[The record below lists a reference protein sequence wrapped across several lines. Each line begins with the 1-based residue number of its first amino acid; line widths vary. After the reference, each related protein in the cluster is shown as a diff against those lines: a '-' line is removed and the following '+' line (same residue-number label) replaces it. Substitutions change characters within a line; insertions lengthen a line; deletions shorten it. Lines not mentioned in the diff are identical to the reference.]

1 MAIGTS
7 RAGVLADAALV
18 DRTRHQTALRLLPFL
33 FVLYIVNYLDRTS
46 VAYAAIGMSRD
57 LGFSDRVFG
66 LGVGVFFV
74 GYLALQIP
82 GSLLAENW
90 SARKTISGSMVVWGS
105 LTVLTAM
112 VHTPMQLYLARFSL
126 GLAEASFFPGVMVYL
141 SHWFIQ
147 KDRAKAASNFLAAI
161 PLSMM
166 IGSPVAGWIV
176 GHHWLG
182 FAGWRWLFV
191 LEGMPAVVLGAI
203 AFAWL
208 RDWPKDA
215 VWLSDGQ
222 QEWITREL
230 ESEKPADRRGV
241 SVLET
246 LRSRRVLLLGAVAF
260 LAYLPYY
267 AWIFWMPTLL
277 TRQTGLSDVRVGS
290 LLTIP
295 FGVALVA
302 MLFNGWHSDRQLER
316 RWHTAVPL
324 LLAGL
329 GAVGLLVFPPSLAI
343 TLCLFTLMAV
353 ALAYLPIF
361 YSIPTEILSDTAA
374 AAALGVVST
383 IANIA
388 GFFGPSAFGYLHTRT
403 GSLATGYAA
412 MALCWAASGVLLLMI
427 PGLRQ
432 KTRHAGTEAQAI
444 CAEKSAVLSRA
455 TTR

>member
-1 MAIGTS
+1 M
-7 RAGVLADAALV
+7 LADATLV
-18 DRTRHQTALRLLPFL
+18 DGTRHQTALRLLPFL

-66 LGVGVFFV
+66 LGVGVFFI

-90 SARKTISGSMVVWGS
+90 SARKTISGSMVMWGS
-105 LTVLTAM
+105 LTALTAL

-147 KDRAKAASNFLAAI
+147 KDRAKSASNFLAAI

-222 QEWITREL
+222 RNWITREL

-246 LRSRRVLLLGAVAF
+246 LRSGRVLLLGAVAF

-290 LLTIP
+290 LLAIP

-329 GAVGLLVFPPSLAI
+329 GAVGLLVFPPSLAM
-343 TLCLFTLMAV
+343 TLCLFTLMVV

-361 YSIPTEILSDTAA
+361 WAIPTEILSDTAA
-374 AAALGVVST
+374 AGALGVVST

-388 GFFGPSAFGYLHTRT
+388 GFLGPSAFGYLHTDGVAGDGVR
-403 GSLATGYAA
+403 GYG
-412 MALCWAASGVLLLMI
+412 GVL
-427 PGLRQ
+427 GGVGCAVADDSGAAAEGAACRY
-432 KTRHAGTEAQAI
+432 RGAAI
-444 CAEKSAVLSRA
+444 CGERSAILSRT

>member
-1 MAIGTS
+1 MAIGSS
-7 RAGVLADAALV
+7 RAGALV
-18 DRTRHQTALRLLPFL
+18 DATLVAHTRRQTAVRLLPFL

-46 VAYAAIGMSRD
+46 VAYAGIGMSRD

-66 LGVGVFFV
+66 LGVGVFFI

-90 SARKTISGSMVVWGS
+90 SARKTIAGSLVVWGS
-105 LTVLTAM
+105 LTALTAL

-126 GLAEASFFPGVMVYL
+126 GLAEASFFPSVIIYL

-161 PLSMM
+161 PLSLM

-215 VWLSDGQ
+215 EWLSDGQ
-222 QEWITREL
+222 RDWITREL

-241 SVLET
+241 SVRET
-246 LRSRRVLLLGAVAF
+246 LRSVRVLLLGAVIL
-260 LAYLPYY
+260 LAYLPGY
-267 AWIFWMPTLL
+267 AAIFWIPTLL
-277 TRQTGLSDVRVGS
+277 KRQTGFSDVHVGS
-290 LLTIP
+290 LLAIP
-295 FGVALVA
+295 FGVALAA
-302 MLFNGWHSDRQLER
+302 MLFNGWHSDKYLER
-316 RWHTAVPL
+316 RWHTAAPVL
-324 LLAGL
+324 CATL
-329 GAVGLLVFPPSLAI
+329 GAVGLMVFPQSLAM
-343 TLCLFTLMAV
+343 TLCMFSLMVSQV
-353 ALAYLPIF
+353 AYMPVFWA
-361 YSIPTEILSDTAA
+361 IPTEILSETAA
-374 AAALGVVST
+374 AGALGVVST

-403 GSLATGYAA
+403 GSLTTGYAA
-412 MALCWAASGVLLLMI
+412 MAVCWAASGALMLMI
-427 PGLRQ
+427 PGLR
-432 KTRHAGTEAQAI
+432 RPA
-444 CAEKSAVLSRA
+444 AVLVPPSA
-455 TTR
+455 LAAET

>member
-1 MAIGTS
+1 M
-7 RAGVLADAALV
+7 LADATLV

-66 LGVGVFFV
+66 LGVGVFFI

-90 SARKTISGSMVVWGS
+90 SARKTISGSMVMWGS
-105 LTVLTAM
+105 LTALTAL

-126 GLAEASFFPGVMVYL
+126 GLAEASFFPGVIVYL

-147 KDRAKAASNFLAAI
+147 KDRAKAASNFLAAV

-222 QEWITREL
+222 RNWITREL

-246 LRSRRVLLLGAVAF
+246 LRSGRVLLLGAVAF

-290 LLTIP
+290 LLAIP

-329 GAVGLLVFPPSLAI
+329 GAVGLLVFPPSLAM
-343 TLCLFTLMAV
+343 TLCLFSLMMIT
-353 ALAYLPIF
+353 LAYLPIF
-361 YSIPTEILSDTAA
+361 WAIPTEILSDTAA
-374 AAALGVVST
+374 AGALGVAST

-403 GSLATGYAA
+403 GSLASGYTA
-412 MALCWAASGVLLLMI
+412 MAVCWAGSAVLMLMI

-432 KTRHAGTEAQAI
+432 KARHAGTEAQAI
-444 CAEKSAVLSRA
+444 CEEKSAILSRA

>member
-1 MAIGTS
+1 
-7 RAGVLADAALV
+7 
-18 DRTRHQTALRLLPFL
+18 
-33 FVLYIVNYLDRTS
+33 
-46 VAYAAIGMSRD
+46 
-57 LGFSDRVFG
+57 
-66 LGVGVFFV
+66 
-74 GYLALQIP
+74 
-82 GSLLAENW
+82 
-90 SARKTISGSMVVWGS
+90 MVVWGS
-105 LTVLTAM
+105 LTALTAL
-112 VHTPMQLYLARFSL
+112 VHTPMQLYLARFLL
-126 GLAEASFFPGVMVYL
+126 GLAEASFFPGVMVYV

-147 KDRAKAASNFLAAI
+147 KDRAKAVSNFMAAI
-161 PLSMM
+161 PLSLM
-166 IGSPVAGWIV
+166 IGSPLAGWIV

-203 AFAWL
+203 ALAWL

-215 VWLSDGQ
+215 AWLSRGQ

-230 ESEKPADRRGV
+230 ESEKPPERRGV

-246 LRSRRVLLLGAVAF
+246 LRSGRVLLLGAVSF
-260 LAYLPYY
+260 LAYLPGY
-267 AWIFWMPTLL
+267 AAIFWIPTLL
-277 TRQTGLSDVRVGS
+277 KRQTGLSDVRVGS
-290 LLTIP
+290 LLAIP

-329 GAVGLLVFPPSLAI
+329 GAVGLLVFPPSLAM
-343 TLCLFTLMAV
+343 TLCLFSLMMIT
-353 ALAYLPIF
+353 LAYLPIF
-361 YSIPTEILSDTAA
+361 WAIPTEILSDTAA
-374 AAALGVVST
+374 AGALGVAST

-403 GSLATGYAA
+403 GSLASGYTA
-412 MALCWAASGVLLLMI
+412 MAVCWAGSAVLMLMI

-432 KTRHAGTEAQAI
+432 KARHAGTEAQAI
-444 CAEKSAVLSRA
+444 CEEKSAILSRA

>member
-1 MAIGTS
+1 
-7 RAGVLADAALV
+7 VLADATLV

-66 LGVGVFFV
+66 LGVGVFFI

-90 SARKTISGSMVVWGS
+90 SARKTISGSMVMWGS
-105 LTVLTAM
+105 LTALTAL

-126 GLAEASFFPGVMVYL
+126 GLAEASFFPGVIVYL

-147 KDRAKAASNFLAAI
+147 KDRAKAASNFLAAV

-222 QEWITREL
+222 RNWITREL

-246 LRSRRVLLLGAVAF
+246 LRSGRVLLLGAVAF

-277 TRQTGLSDVRVGS
+277 MRQTGLSDVRVGS
-290 LLTIP
+290 LLAIP
-295 FGVALVA
+295 YGLLLVA
-302 MLFNGWHSDRQLER
+302 MLFNGWHSDKYFER
-316 RWHTAVPL
+316 RWHAAVPVL
-324 LLAGL
+324 CAALGALGLLA
-329 GAVGLLVFPPSLAI
+329 FPQSLAV
-343 TLCLFTLMAV
+343 TLCMFSLMILEV
-353 ALAYLPIF
+353 AYLPVF
-361 YSIPTEILSDTAA
+361 WAIPTEILSDTAA
-374 AAALGVVST
+374 AGALGVVGT

-412 MALCWAASGVLLLMI
+412 MALSSAASGVLMLMI

-432 KTRHAGTEAQAI
+432 KARHADTEAEGI
-444 CAEKSAVLSRA
+444 CEEKSAILSRA

>member
-7 RAGVLADAALV
+7 RAGVLADATLV
-18 DRTRHQTALRLLPFL
+18 DHTRHQAALRLLPFL
-33 FVLYIVNYLDRTS
+33 FVLYIVSFLDRTS

-66 LGVGVFFV
+66 LGVGVFFI

-90 SARKTISGSMVVWGS
+90 SARRTIAGSMVVWGS
-105 LTVLTAM
+105 LTALTAL
-112 VHTPMQLYLARFSL
+112 VHTPVQLYGARFLL

-147 KDRAKAASNFLAAI
+147 KDRAKAASNFLAAV
-161 PLSMM
+161 PLSLM

-182 FAGWRWLFV
+182 IAGWRWLFV
-191 LEGMPAVVLGAI
+191 LEGMPAVALGAI
-203 AFAWL
+203 AFVWL
-208 RDWPKDA
+208 PDWPKDA

-222 QEWITREL
+222 REWITREL

-246 LRSRRVLLLGAVAF
+246 LRSGRVLLLGAVAF
-260 LAYLPYY
+260 LAYLPGY
-267 AWIFWMPTLL
+267 AAIFWMPTLL
-277 TRQTGLSDVRVGS
+277 KRQTGLSDVQVGS
-290 LLTIP
+290 LLAIP

-324 LLAGL
+324 LLGALGTLGL
-329 GAVGLLVFPPSLAI
+329 MVFPPSLAI
-343 TLCLFTLMAV
+343 TLCLFSLMIV
-353 ALAYLPIF
+353 ELVFLPVF
-361 YSIPTEILSDTAA
+361 WAIPTEILSDTAA
-374 AAALGVVST
+374 AGALGVAST

-388 GFFGPSAFGYLHTRT
+388 GFLGPSAFGYLHTRT
-403 GSLATGYAA
+403 GSLASGYAA
-412 MALCWAASGVLLLMI
+412 MAVSWAASGVLMLMI
-427 PGLRQ
+427 PGLRR
-432 KTRHAGTEAQAI
+432 KARDAGTEAELS
-444 CAEKSAVLSRA
+444 AEASIVI
-455 TTR
+455 